1 MCDDRIKECNG
12 AVLVG
17 YVFGFEPPTSLVK
30 RTFSD
35 DSEQEIFN
43 QISPLS
49 LDRVRICFIGLAL
62 HELDGS
68 T

>member
-17 YVFGFEPPTSLVK
+17 YMFGFEPPTSLVK

-35 DSEQEIFN
+35 DSEQEIFD

-49 LDRVRICFIGLAL
+49 LDIERMFYWAL